1 MNLSLPPEIEKLIA
15 DFIRSGRYDS
25 PEHVIMAAVVA
36 LDQQHRM
43 IDGDLQESG
52 LDINEKIAEGL
63 ADIAAGNVVDG
74 DAFFDQLDREE
85 EEFARNRKTA

>member
-1 MNLSLPPEIEKLIA
+1 MNLSLPPEIEKLIE
-15 DFIRSGRYDS
+15 DFIRSGRYES
-25 PEHVIMAAVVA
+25 AEHVITAGVVM
-36 LDQQHRM
+36 LDQQHRI
-43 IDGDLQESG
+43 IDGDLKESD

-85 EEFARNRKTA
+85 EELARNRKTA